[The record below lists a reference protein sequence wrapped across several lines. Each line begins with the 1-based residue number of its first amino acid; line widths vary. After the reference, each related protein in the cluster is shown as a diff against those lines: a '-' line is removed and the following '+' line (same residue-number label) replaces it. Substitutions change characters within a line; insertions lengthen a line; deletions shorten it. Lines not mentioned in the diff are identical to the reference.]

1 MNRLWKYRCFLVNS
15 SLQARGRRKMPVYT
29 METDVMLLAQHEG
42 KLQPYQF
49 YVLIC
54 FLVKNL
60 IIAVKR
66 LRKNTSERRDSGLNL
81 YRGIQIKICS
91 FSLSPFFLSKNILD
105 LIEELNV
112 ILGSWDKVVWKVFK
126 RLWHNTY

>member
-1 MNRLWKYRCFLVNS
+1 
-15 SLQARGRRKMPVYT
+15 MPVYT

-42 KLQPYQF
+42 KPQPYQF

-60 IIAVKR
+60 ISAVKR

-91 FSLSPFFLSKNILD
+91 FSLSPFS
-105 LIEELNV
+105 
-112 ILGSWDKVVWKVFK
+112 FK
-126 RLWHNTY
+126 KYFGFN